1 MATDCIFCK
10 IATGEM
16 GTEFVYE
23 SDDIV
28 AFRDLNPQAPQ
39 HILIIPKKH
48 IEKISDLEDKHEAL
62 MGKMMLAAK
71 KIADQEKVAEKGFR
85 LVFNNGENGGQEVMH
100 IHMHL
105 LAGRQL
111 NWPPG

>member
-10 IATGEM
+10 IAAGEM
-16 GTEFVYE
+16 GTEFVFE

-39 HILIIPKKH
+39 HILIIPKGH
-48 IEKISDLEDKHEAL
+48 IEKISDLEEKHQAL

-71 KIADQEKVAEKGFR
+71 QIADQEKVADDGFR
-85 LVFNNGENGGQEVMH
+85 LVFNNGKNGGQEVMH

>member
-10 IATGEM
+10 IAAGKM
-16 GTEFVYE
+16 DTEFLYE
-23 SDDIV
+23 SDDVV
-28 AFRDLNPQAPQ
+28 AFRDLNPQAPT
-39 HILIIPKKH
+39 HILIIPKQH
-48 IEKISDLEDKHEAL
+48 IEKISDLEENDDAL
-62 MGKMMLAAK
+62 MGKLLIAAK
-71 KIADQEKVAEKGFR
+71 KVADQEKVAVDGFR
-85 LVFNNGENGGQEVMH
+85 LVFNNGKNAGQEVMH

>member
-10 IATGEM
+10 IAAGEM

-23 SDDIV
+23 SDDVV
-28 AFRDLNPQAPQ
+28 AFRDLNPQAPE
-39 HILIIPKKH
+39 HILIIPKQH
-48 IEKISDLEDKHEAL
+48 IEKISDLNENHEVL
-62 MGKMMLAAK
+62 MGKLMLAAK
-71 KIADQEKVAEKGFR
+71 KIADQEEVSEDGFR
-85 LVFNNGENGGQEVMH
+85 LVFNNGKNAGQEVMH

-105 LAGRQL
+105 LAGRKL

>member
-1 MATDCIFCK
+1 MSCIFCK
-10 IATGEM
+10 IAAGEL
-16 GTEFVYE
+16 GTKFIYE

-39 HILIIPKKH
+39 HILIIPREH
-48 IEKISDLEDKHEAL
+48 IEKVSDLQEKHLNIA
-62 MGKMMLAAK
+62 GKLLLAAQ
-71 KIADQEKVAEKGFR
+71 KIAQKENLAEDGFR
-85 LVFNNGENGGQEVMH
+85 LVINNGKNAGQEVMH

-105 LAGRQL
+105 LGGRKM